1 LPLIRFNIHA
11 EIHKHVD
18 DIPEP
23 VVAFYRNAPHQ
34 SFQEEITKLEEG
46 LIQYNGD
53 TPARNY
59 FKWLFLGLCHYLLG
73 RKSYVA
79 YLERAEEAAFFP
91 AFLPLIV
98 KLKYETKRAERILVV
113 VALDEH
119 LNRHIQKLERLHPHL
134 KVVIAGAGF
143 DISDLLRTWNKY
155 EQVFLLGHGEDK
167 SEGYEGHIT
176 LGDQVMT
183 PSMLKEHIRS
193 NPLHPKIMGICCCGM
208 AFEDPDI
215 KSHFDFFIMDMESS
229 VAIFVEMFIN
239 GYLLEYYRSC
249 NVIDAFQHGR
259 LATIFRAK
267 SDPTYEIYMRGITLQ
282 E

>member
-1 LPLIRFNIHA
+1 MPLIRFNIHA
-11 EIHKHVD
+11 EIYKHAD

-23 VVAFYRNAPHQ
+23 VAAFYRNAPHH
-34 SFQEEITKLEEG
+34 SFQDEINRLEEG
-46 LIQYNGD
+46 LNQYTGD

-79 YLERAEEAAFFP
+79 CLERAEEAAFFP

-113 VALDEH
+113 VSLTEEI
-119 LNRHIQKLERLHPHL
+119 NRHIQKLERLHPNL

-143 DISDLLRTWNKY
+143 DISDLLHSWNKY
-155 EQVFLLGHGEDK
+155 EQVFLLAHGEDR
-167 SEGYEGHIT
+167 SDGYEGHIT
-176 LGDQVMT
+176 LGEQVMT
-183 PSMLKEHIRS
+183 PSMLKDHIRS
-193 NPLHPKIMGICCCGM
+193 NPLHPKIMGILCCGM
-208 AFEDPDI
+208 AFDDPEI
-215 KSHFDFFIMDMESS
+215 KSQFDFLMMDQESS

-239 GYLLEYYRSC
+239 GYLLEYYRSY
-249 NVIDAFQHGR
+249 NVIDGFHHGR

-267 SDPTYEIYMRGITLQ
+267 SDPTYEIYLRGITLQ

>member
-1 LPLIRFNIHA
+1 MIRFNLHA
-11 EIHKHVD
+11 EIYKHAD
-18 DIPEP
+18 DIPGP
-23 VVAFYRNAPHQ
+23 VADFYRNAPQ
-34 SFQEEITKLEEG
+34 LSFQDEITRLEEG
-46 LIQYNGD
+46 LMQYRGD

-79 YLERAEEAAFFP
+79 YLERAEETAFFP

-113 VALDEH
+113 VALGDQI
-119 LNRHIQKLERLHPHL
+119 NRNIQKQERLHSHL

-155 EQVFLLGHGEDK
+155 DQVFLLGHGEDR
-167 SEGYEGHIT
+167 SDGYEGHIT
-176 LGDQVMT
+176 LGAQVLT
-183 PSMLKEHIRS
+183 PSMLKEHIRA
-193 NPLHPKIMGICCCGM
+193 NPLHPKIIGICCCGM
-208 AFEDPDI
+208 AFDDPDI
-215 KSHFDFFIMDMESS
+215 KRHFDFFIMDMESS

-239 GYLLEYYRSC
+239 GYLLEYYRSY
-249 NVIDAFQHGR
+249 NVIDGFQHGR
-259 LATIFRAK
+259 LATLFRAK
-267 SDPTYEIYMRGITLQ
+267 SDPTYEICLRGITLQ